1 MYKSNPIY
9 FKYLFLFFF
18 YPAHISFSLISINV
32 IKHRA
37 QRVYSGLQVQS
48 VRVHDTSVKA
58 AEIAGQMFTFWT

>member
-9 FKYLFLFFF
+9 FKYVTFF
-18 YPAHISFSLISINV
+18 YPAHICFSLISIDV

-48 VRVHDTSVKA
+48 IRVHDTSVEA
-58 AEIAGQMFTFWT
+58 AETAGQMFTFWM